1 MRDNARLGVTVREF
15 WHEWTTNATWARE
28 AESTNLHNAERTRAF
43 VERYGDKPI
52 RAIDDEIVREWRR
65 AGNDGTIPALRAFFN
80 DAKRPDAGR
89 LVNVNPFAGLR
100 LKQGRGRKDVQP
112 PAQADIAHFIA
123 LADELTP
130 PTFAAYLDVAVHE
143 GVRPGEL

>member
-1 MRDNARLGVTVREF
+1 
-15 WHEWTTNATWARE
+15 
-28 AESTNLHNAERTRAF
+28 
-43 VERYGDKPI
+43 
-52 RAIDDEIVREWRR
+52 
-65 AGNDGTIPALRAFFN
+65 
-80 DAKRPDAGR
+80 
-89 LVNVNPFAGLR
+89 
-100 LKQGRGRKDVQP
+100 VQP